1 MRKVK
6 KLLGL
11 LLAAV
16 MVFAMGTTA
25 FADEKT
31 HTITAPNNGHTYEVY
46 QIFKGDYSEGDNSQ
60 KVLSNVKWGKNG
72 TGTQGDNVSEEIL
85 TELKNANGISSY

>member
-16 MVFAMGTTA
+16 MVLAMGTTA

-31 HTITAPNNGHTYEVY
+31 HTITAPNNGHTYKVY
-46 QIFKGDYSEGDNSQ
+46 QIFKGDYSEGDNSENP
-60 KVLSNVKWGKNG
+60 V
-72 TGTQGDNVSEEIL
+72 
-85 TELKNANGISSY
+85 

>member
-16 MVFAMGTTA
+16 MVLAMGVPT
-25 FADEKT
+25 FAASGSYT
-31 HTITAPNNGHTYEVY
+31 LTISGASAG
-46 QIFKGDYSEGDNSQ
+46 ILMRRIRYSP
-60 KVLSNVKWGKNG
+60 
-72 TGTQGDNVSEEIL
+72 EI
-85 TELKNANGISSY
+85 

>member
-16 MVFAMGTTA
+16 MVLAMGVPT
-25 FADEKT
+25 FAASGSYSIKINDESSE
-31 HTITAPNNGHTYEVY
+31 HTYVPY
-46 QIFKGDYSEGDNSQ
+46 QVF
-60 KVLSNVKWGKNG
+60 
-72 TGTQGDNVSEEIL
+72 
-85 TELKNANGISSY
+85 

>member
-16 MVFAMGTTA
+16 MVLAMGTTA

-31 HTITAPNNGHTYEVY
+31 RTMVIPMKFIRFLQETILRETIRRKFCPM
-46 QIFKGDYSEGDNSQ
+46 
-60 KVLSNVKWGKNG
+60 
-72 TGTQGDNVSEEIL
+72 
-85 TELKNANGISSY
+85 

>member
-16 MVFAMGTTA
+16 MVLAMGVPT
-25 FADEKT
+25 FAASGSGAYRKD
-31 HTITAPNNGHTYEVY
+31 
-46 QIFKGDYSEGDNSQ
+46 
-60 KVLSNVKWGKNG
+60 
-72 TGTQGDNVSEEIL
+72 TGT
-85 TELKNANGISSY
+85 